1 MQRHRDRRQ
10 QGGARRPLS
19 RAIDRLN
26 GWMGRLAGWL
36 AEVMVL
42 LGAFNA
48 MARYLGRF
56 IGVNLSSNAYLE
68 RLRRAAAPTP

>member
-1 MQRHRDRRQ
+1 MHRFCRVTN
-10 QGGARRPLS
+10 L
-19 RAIDRLN
+19 
-26 GWMGRLAGWL
+26 LADCHQYL
-36 AEVMVL
+36 A
-42 LGAFNA
+42 GAFNA